1 MYEIRHNLSW
11 WDSLVF
17 GIMSLFGSL
26 LAYGSVSDFSV
37 MAEKCSIDTP
47 IVVGFFGFSLCWV
60 GIYNLFYTRKNK
72 IYITNQGIGF
82 ERRNWFKMQKGFFKF
97 FLGGVGGI

>member
-47 IVVGFFGFSLCWV
+47 IVVGFL
-60 GIYNLFYTRKNK
+60 
-72 IYITNQGIGF
+72 
-82 ERRNWFKMQKGFFKF
+82 WFFFM
-97 FLGGVGGI
+97 LGRHI